1 MKTDHVSLEVKL
13 EGGRAISGGSRLC
26 NRLCKRWIQLPCFLG
41 LAILIATAVC
51 PTRAVAQ
58 NLEVNGGYVH
68 VTGDFGMDGFNLGAA
83 WWFNPRVA
91 MAFDFDSAWDTSN
104 IGTFELTSTGGIAV
118 KNHIQ
123 NYLVGPRVFFSTKKI
138 MKYRVD
144 PFAEFQIG
152 GSHLS
157 SKLDSVTSGSQSAS
171 DNAFTW
177 LLGGGAD
184 YRLSPN
190 WTARMK
196 LDLLRTHF
204 VNQGQ
209 SRLRL
214 GLGVAYTFGGK

>member
-1 MKTDHVSLEVKL
+1 MKTDYVSLEVELK
-13 EGGRAISGGSRLC
+13 GGRAISNCSRSYT
-26 NRLCKRWIQLPCFLG
+26 RLIQLPCLMG
-41 LAILIATAVC
+41 VAILIALAFC
-51 PTRAVAQ
+51 PVRAAAQ
-58 NLEVNGGYVH
+58 NLEVGGGYVH
-68 VTGDFGMDGFNLGAA
+68 VTGDFGLDGFNVGAA

-91 MAFDFDSAWDTSN
+91 MAFDFDSAYDTSN

-118 KNHIQ
+118 KNHII

-138 MKYRVD
+138 KKYKID

-152 GSHLS
+152 GSHLN

-184 YRLSPN
+184 YKLSPS

-204 VNQGQ
+204 VDQGQ

-214 GLGVAYTFGGK
+214 GLGVAYTFGK